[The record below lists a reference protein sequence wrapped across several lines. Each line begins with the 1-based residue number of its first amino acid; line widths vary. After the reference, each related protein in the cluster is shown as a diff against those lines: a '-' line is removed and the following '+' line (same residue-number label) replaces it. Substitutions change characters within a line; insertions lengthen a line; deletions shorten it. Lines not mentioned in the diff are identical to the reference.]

1 MRWRKTISMMFSET
15 FLHIFI
21 YGALVWTALGA
32 LALIVLLIVDWV
44 KGTLW

>member
-21 YGALVWTALGA
+21 YAALVWTALGA